1 MNAAITSLKE
11 FITEATSPYH
21 VVAKAKQILNAE
33 GFTELPFGTTWSLEN
48 GGRYYTIPYGTTLYA
63 FTIGKEPS
71 NLPSLKI
78 ATAHTDHPCFHIKP
92 FPEMT
97 EHGYLKI
104 NTEAYGGSI
113 LNTWLDRPLSVAGK
127 VCIKSDSVMNPT
139 TVLFDAKIPLLTIP
153 NLAIHI
159 NREVNKGVA
168 LNKQTDISP
177 IIGMMNETLNQN
189 NFFMEYLAKELQV
202 DVADILDFDLSV
214 YCLEEPTTI
223 GMNEEFFSS
232 PRLDNLT
239 SVVACLKGIIN
250 DENERDIHVIALYDN
265 EEIGSRTKQGADSSL
280 TSILLEKL
288 YTGIGHGRAS
298 LYNAYFNSM
307 ILSVDVAHC
316 LHPNYMAKNDPTSYC
331 ELGKGVVFKLDSTQ
345 KYAYDTEAI
354 AILEQICMAHDA
366 KYQKFVNRS
375 DIIGGSTL
383 GTMISSWIPI
393 KTVDIGVPL
402 LAMHSAR
409 ELMGCQDQIELE
421 KTIAGFFK
429 E

>member
-1 MNAAITSLKE
+1 MNTVIADLKD

-21 VVAKAKQILNAE
+21 VVAKSKQLLDQA
-33 GFTELPFGTTWSLEN
+33 GFTELTFHTGWNLEN

-63 FTIGKEPS
+63 FTIGEESS
-71 NLPSLKI
+71 NLPSLRI

-92 FPEMT
+92 YPEIK
-97 EHGYLKI
+97 EHNYLKV
-104 NTEAYGGSI
+104 NTETYGGPI

-127 VCIKSDSVMNPT
+127 VCLKSDCIMQPK
-139 TVLFDAKIPLLTIP
+139 TVLFDAKVPLLTIP

-159 NREVNKGVA
+159 NREVNKGIE
-168 LNKQTDISP
+168 LNKQTDLNP
-177 IIGMMNETLNQN
+177 IIGMMNQSLNKDH
-189 NFFMEYLAKELQV
+189 FFIEFLAKQLQV
-202 DVADILDFDLSV
+202 DPDEILDFDLSI
-214 YCLEEPTTI
+214 YNCEEPTVL

-239 SVVACLKGIIN
+239 SVMACVNSIIH
-250 DENERDIHVIALYDN
+250 DENEKDIHVIALYDN

-280 TSILLEKL
+280 SNMLLEKI
-288 YTGIGHGRAS
+288 YTSLGHGKAS

-316 LHPNYMAKNDPTSYC
+316 LHPNYVAKNDITSYC
-331 ELGKGVVFKLDSTQ
+331 ELGKGIVFKLDSTQ
-345 KYAYDTEAI
+345 KYAYDTEAV
-354 AILEQICMAHDA
+354 AILEQICLAHNV

-375 DIIGGSTL
+375 DMTSGSTL
-383 GTMISSWIPI
+383 GSIISSWIPI

-409 ELMGCQDQIELE
+409 ELMGIQDQIELE
-421 KTIAGFFK
+421 NGIKSFFK
-429 E
+429 V

>member
-1 MNAAITSLKE
+1 MNAAIASLKE
-11 FITEATSPYH
+11 FITDATSPYH
-21 VVAKAKQILNAE
+21 VVAKSKQILDAE
-33 GFTELPFGTTWSLEN
+33 GFTELPFDTTWNIEN
-48 GGRYYTIPYGTTLYA
+48 GGRYYTIPYGTTIFA
-63 FTIGKEPS
+63 FTTGREPG
-71 NLPSLKI
+71 NLPALRI

-92 FPEMT
+92 FPEMK
-97 EHGYLKI
+97 EHGYLQI
-104 NTEAYGGSI
+104 NTETYGGPI

-127 VCIKSDSVMNPT
+127 VCLKSDSVMNPK
-139 TVLFDAKIPLLTIP
+139 TVLFDAQVPLLTIP

-159 NREVNKGVA
+159 NREINKGVE
-168 LNKQTDISP
+168 LNKQTDLSP
-177 IIGMMNETLNQN
+177 IISMANETLNN
-189 NFFMEYLAKELQV
+189 DHFFMEYLAKQLQV
-202 DVADILDFDLSV
+202 NVDEILDFDLV
-214 YCLEEPTTI
+214 IYNCEEPCVT
-223 GMNEEFFSS
+223 GLNEEFFSS

-250 DENERDIHVIALYDN
+250 DINEHDIHVIAMFDN

-280 TSILLEKL
+280 TSMLLEKI
-288 YTGIGHGRAS
+288 YTGLGHGRAS

-307 ILSVDVAHC
+307 LLSVDVAHC
-316 LHPNYMAKNDPTSYC
+316 LHPNHLAKNDPTSFC

-354 AILEQICMAHDA
+354 ATLEQICQAHGA

-375 DIIGGSTL
+375 DLLSGSTL
-383 GTMISSWIPI
+383 GTIISSWIPI

-409 ELMGCQDQIELE
+409 ELMGSQDQIELE
-421 KTIAGFFK
+421 KTIEGFFK